1 MLCLIFRFIDAFG
14 FTCDF
19 SFVLANEVK
28 KQPPELFYVKRCFL
42 VNFVKFLR
50 TPFLQNTS
58 GRLLLEVYD
67 EGGTILDNEIVNREI
82 VNRVNNKNDDIDN
95 VPSLNI
101 VNDYCVNNF
110 YDSCQ
115 LDACNSNNTGYE
127 TNGDNYDS
135 QEDEWLQK
143 QYKQWVSLSV
153 YFFTL
158 KLIFSQ
164 ISWLMLSII
173 FI

>member
-1 MLCLIFRFIDAFG
+1 MFCLIFRFIDVFG

-28 KQPPELFYVKRCFL
+28 KQPPELFYVKRCFP

-50 TPFLQNTS
+50 IPFLQNTS
-58 GRLLLEVYD
+58 GRLPLEVENVIYN

-82 VNRVNNKNDDIDN
+82 VNSVNNKNDDIDN
-95 VPSLNI
+95 VHSLNI
-101 VNDYCVNNF
+101 VNDYCINNF

-115 LDACNSNNTGYE
+115 LDACNSNNTDYE
-127 TNGDNYDS
+127 TSWDNYDS

-143 QYKQWVSLSV
+143 QYKQ
-153 YFFTL
+153 
-158 KLIFSQ
+158 
-164 ISWLMLSII
+164 
-173 FI
+173 